1 MPEDPEGSAVPARP
15 DAQVEVHGSKES
27 GPAPHSADMKSMHL
41 TARPLESKGL
51 DAEGL
56 NTKGLEST
64 GLKRAVLKW
73 SGAVVAAA
81 LIVVPLWMLL
91 SNPAV
96 LGGHPALPILLL
108 AAIASGLAWALVLV
122 TRWNLARDRDPHNQ
136 GLQAVAIS
144 PVRRH
149 GGDAPSSQQDRSNR
163 NHGSVASRFK
173 WRRGNEQRI
182 EGVSWWKFARG
193 IAGRLV
199 ALGFVAVLVWLNPF
213 PYQPGSTAA
222 ATSTSTSTSSVTTTE
237 DATSI
242 TLAPEGTSTTGLVFN
257 PGARVDAHAYQ
268 DVLRPLAAAGHLVVI
283 LKVPLGI
290 PLLDM
295 NQARAAMNRHPAIGS
310 WAVGGHSLGGVSA
323 SAFAASNPDVSG
335 LLLFA
340 SYPAQNMADRQG
352 LSVLSISGSND
363 GLSTPDKIAAS
374 KSLLPPTTDYA
385 TVVGGVHAF
394 FGDYGEQPG
403 DGEPGI
409 SREAAQRQIVA
420 ESLRFMDQ
428 LRVAG

>member
-1 MPEDPEGSAVPARP
+1 
-15 DAQVEVHGSKES
+15 
-27 GPAPHSADMKSMHL
+27 MKSAHL
-41 TARPLESKGL
+41 TAPPLASQGL
-51 DAEGL
+51 DSGSVEA
-56 NTKGLEST
+56 T
-64 GLKRAVLKW
+64 GLKRGVLKW

-108 AAIASGLAWALVLV
+108 AAVASGLAWALVLA
-122 TRWNLARDRDPHNQ
+122 RHWNLTKDRNPLHHGQ
-136 GLQAVAIS
+136 QADGIS
-144 PVRRH
+144 PAQRH
-149 GGDAPSSQQDRSNR
+149 TGDAPSSQRHRSNR
-163 NHGSVASRFK
+163 TRGSVTSRFK
-173 WRRGNEQRI
+173 WRRGNDQHS
-182 EGVSWWKFARG
+182 GVSRWKFARG
-193 IAGRLV
+193 IAGRLFV
-199 ALGFVAVLVWLNPF
+199 LGFVAVLVWLNPF
-213 PYQPGSTAA
+213 PYQPGNTAA
-222 ATSTSTSTSSVTTTE
+222 SASTSSVTTTE

-242 TLAPEGTSTTGLVFN
+242 TLAPEGKATTGLVFY
-257 PGARVDAHAYQ
+257 PGAKVDAHAYQ

-290 PLLDM
+290 PLLETD
-295 NQARAAMNRHPAIGS
+295 QARAAMDRHPEIGS

-323 SAFAASNPDVSG
+323 SAFVASNPDVSG

-340 SYPAQNMADRQG
+340 SYPAENMADAQG

-374 KSLLPPTTDYA
+374 KPLLPPTTRYA

-409 SREAAQRQIVA
+409 SREDAQQQIVT

-428 LRVAG
+428 LQVAG